1 MIYYSNLEEDLYTL
15 AKFVV
20 EQNYNHH
27 TTVQPENLCEEIDSV
42 YREEYSLTNSKVFIA
57 STSENQIIG
66 SIRVLKWNFI
76 DCLPIKNVFDI
87 DPLSLYEDNEIYHIG
102 RFAINGGGENS
113 GFKVF
118 KTLMTYAIN
127 EVCKTPDSI
136 ALAECDVKLLNV
148 IKLLGIEVK
157 ILAKSKLYLG
167 SETIP
172 VLLSYSSLRNFLSK
186 NKELIKQD
194 HKNYTFA

>member
-27 TTVQPENLCEEIDSV
+27 ATVEPENLCEEIDSV

-76 DCLPIKNVFDI
+76 DCLPIKSVFDI
-87 DPLSLYEDNEIYHIG
+87 DPLSLYEGKEIYHIG
-102 RFAINGGGENS
+102 RFAIKGGGENS

-127 EVCKTPDSI
+127 EVCKTPGSF
-136 ALAECDVKLLNV
+136 ALAECDAKLLNI

-157 ILAKSKLYLG
+157 ILAESKFYLG

-194 HKNYTFA
+194 YKNYTFA